1 MVTVLVGLAMVVG
14 VAGTLLP
21 LLPGVGLIWAAAV
34 VFGLIE
40 GFGLVGWTAMAVIT
54 ALGASAIVA
63 GVRMPQ
69 RAAAAGGI
77 GWRGQLMAFALAVVG
92 FFVIPVAGAPIGFVA
107 GIYLAARSRHGA
119 EAWPITKRTVRSLV
133 LAAGVQFAAAI
144 GMALTWL
151 VWALTV

>member
-14 VAGTLLP
+14 IAGTLLP
-21 LLPGVGLIWAAAV
+21 LVPGVGLIWAAAV
-34 VFGLIE
+34 VFGLLE
-40 GFGLVGWTAMAVIT
+40 GFGFVGWSAMAVIS
-54 ALGASAIVA
+54 ALGVAGIVA

-69 RAAAAGGI
+69 RAATAGGI
-77 GWRGQLMAFALAVVG
+77 GWRGQVMAFTLAVVG

-107 GIYLAARSRHGA
+107 GIYLVARTRYGA

-133 LAAGVQFAAAI
+133 LAAGLQFVVAI

-151 VWALTV
+151 VWAIVA